1 MSTPVDLGTA
11 IMEAV
16 REITG
21 LLKMWIAGTEIRR
34 MKEAIDTAERYIRM
48 SALLID
54 DIKSQ
59 NVLNKNGKENVVQLK
74 KLEERFFKFN

>member
-1 MSTPVDLGTA
+1 MPTPIDLGTA

-21 LLKMWIAGTEIRR
+21 FLKIWVAGAEIRR

-54 DIKSQ
+54 DIKAQ
-59 NVLNKNGKENVVQLK
+59 NVLNKDGKEKVEQLK